1 MSSVSAARISELLAE
16 RFTETPVLTWRDRDG
31 EHADDLDAVSAAL
44 AERGLQVNVHRVA
57 GDELGV
63 KHRIYNALDDRT
75 NDSQRQLLYRTGEPA
90 EPRDDWL
97 LDIEIGYGTFTA
109 DTTAIL
115 AHDLGLADR
124 GVDGVLAAHLS
135 VFASAKRTNAVRD
148 QLEAVPADLP
158 ADKLSDTLCAVL
170 SAAVLGLRG
179 PGAHRL
185 HRIVETLLS
194 GLADDSNED
203 YDALTRHGLT
213 GFLWDGVA
221 RIYGYTSS
229 EPTVEGFA
237 AWLFDQAWRGW
248 PEANNA
254 ARIDFERLRGDRG
267 LQTVFTAL
275 AERAE
280 NDLNIGERLREQ
292 RPPVVEMADHDI
304 FPVIDRAVLTELAT
318 AVLDRT
324 LPPDQ
329 AAEIVRKR
337 STTTWFGDYAHSYR
351 AIAAAADCLGR
362 IATFNPAITDPADGV
377 ARYVESFSE
386 IDRAYRTF
394 RHHLDLVET
403 ELPTALSE
411 QVEHRYVED
420 YQRSLAESWQQRVD
434 TLDRWHIPGVQ
445 PSSTFAAEDLPAK
458 AKTLVIISDAL
469 RFDVGTELAERM
481 NADDWFTAV
490 VEPRLAPLPSFTQLG
505 MARHLPHRRLELV
518 DAETVLADGHP
529 TAGLKNRAALWATA
543 DVAALDYDDVTAMR
557 SDELA
562 ALWSQH
568 SALVIYH
575 DVIDATGDKA
585 SSERRIPQA
594 CDRAIDEIA
603 NLARK
608 FGRGK
613 TRASRILV
621 TADHGFLF
629 QSSELEPSD
638 YLSEAAHGEQILA
651 RKRRYVVGRGLR
663 DDPAFTLW
671 TAEQLGLNGDIQVQI
686 PRSLHRLRIQGTGV
700 RYVHG
705 GATLQEVVV
714 PLVTLT
720 QSRNKDVSKVT
731 VDLNTSGPTVTSSTV
746 LVMLTQREAVTGKR
760 RGRTLRVGV
769 YANDGTLLSN
779 ERTVVI
785 DSRSEDI
792 RDRHMNVELV
802 LGDDADT
809 YNGQT
814 VQVRAD
820 ELVHDTI
827 TEYRATSVTLQRGFG
842 GFYDPL

>member
-1 MSSVSAARISELLAE
+1 MSSVSAARIGELLAE
-16 RFTETPVLTWRDRDG
+16 RFTTTPVLTWRDVDC
-31 EHADDLDAVSAAL
+31 EHVADLDAVSAAL

-63 KHRIYNALDDRT
+63 KHRVYTALDDKT
-75 NDSQRQLLYRTGEPA
+75 TDSQRQLLYRTGEPS

-124 GVDGVLAAHLS
+124 GVDGVLAAHSS
-135 VFASAKRTNAVRD
+135 VFASAKRTDAVRD
-148 QLEAVPADLP
+148 QLTAVPADLP
-158 ADKLSDTLCAVL
+158 ADKLAATLRAVM

-185 HRIVETLLS
+185 HRIIEALLTD
-194 GLADDSNED
+194 LAADSNDD

-221 RIYGYTSS
+221 RIYRYTSA
-229 EPTVEGFA
+229 EPTVAGLA

-248 PEANNA
+248 PEASNA
-254 ARIDFERLRGDRG
+254 ARIDFERLRGDRN

-275 AERAE
+275 AERIE
-280 NDLNIGERLREQ
+280 NDLNIGERLREH
-292 RPPVVEMADHDI
+292 RPPVTELADHDI
-304 FPVIDRAVLTELAT
+304 FPIIDRAVLAELAA
-318 AVLDRT
+318 AVLNRT

-329 AAEIVRKR
+329 VAEIVRKR
-337 STTTWFGDYAHSYR
+337 STTTWFGDYTHSYQ
-351 AIAAAADCLGR
+351 AVASAADCLSR
-362 IATFNPAITDPADGV
+362 IDTFTPAITDPADGV
-377 ARYVESFSE
+377 RRYAETFSK

-394 RHHLDLVET
+394 RHHLDLTETDLPT
-403 ELPTALSE
+403 ELTE
-411 QVEHRYVED
+411 RVEHRYIED
-420 YQRSLAESWQQRVD
+420 YQRPLAESWQHCVD
-434 TLDRWHIPGVQ
+434 SLDRWLIPGVQ
-445 PSSTFAAEDLPAK
+445 PLSAFAAEDLPAK

-469 RFDVGTELAERM
+469 RYDVGIELADRM
-481 NADDWFTAV
+481 NADDWFTATA
-490 VEPRLAPLPSFTQLG
+490 EPRLAPLPSFTQLG
-505 MARHLPHRRLELV
+505 MACHLPHRRLELV

-529 TAGLKNRAALWATA
+529 TAGLKNRVALWATA
-543 DVAALDYDDVTAMR
+543 DVAALDYDDVITKR

-568 SALVIYH
+568 SALLVYH

-585 SSERRIPQA
+585 ASERRTPQA

-629 QSSELEPSD
+629 QASELKPSD

-651 RKRRYVVGRGLR
+651 RKRRYVLGRGLR

-671 TAEQLGLNGDIQVQI
+671 TAEQLGLDGDIQVQI

-720 QSRNKDVSKVT
+720 QSRSKDVSKVT

-760 RGRTLRVGV
+760 RGRTLRVGI

-785 DSRSEDI
+785 DSRSDDI
-792 RDRHMNVELV
+792 RDRHTNVELV

>member
-1 MSSVSAARISELLAE
+1 MSSVSAARIGELLAE
-16 RFTETPVLTWRDRDG
+16 RFTDTPVLTWRDRDG

-44 AERGLQVNVHRVA
+44 AEHGLQVDVHRVA

-63 KHRIYNALDDRT
+63 KHRIYTALDDKT
-75 NDSQRQLLYRTGEPA
+75 TDSQRQLLYRTGDPA

-124 GVDGVLAAHLS
+124 GVDDVLAAHLS
-135 VFASAKRTNAVRD
+135 VFASAKRTDAVRD

-158 ADKLSDTLCAVL
+158 AEKLSDTLCAVM
-170 SAAVLGLRG
+170 SAAVMGLRG

-221 RIYGYTSS
+221 RIYGYTSA
-229 EPTVEGFA
+229 EPTVAGLA

-248 PEANNA
+248 PEASNA

-280 NDLNIGERLREQ
+280 SDLNIGERLREQ
-292 RPPVVEMADHDI
+292 RPPVVELADHDI
-304 FPVIDRAVLTELAT
+304 FPVIDRAVLAELAT

-324 LPPDQ
+324 LSPDQ

-337 STTTWFGDYAHSYR
+337 STTTWFGDYVHSYR
-351 AIAAAADCLGR
+351 AIAAAADCLGS
-362 IATFNPAITDPADGV
+362 IATFTPAMTDPADGIR
-377 ARYVESFSE
+377 RYAESFSA

-411 QVEHRYVED
+411 QVEHRYIED
-420 YQRSLAESWQQRVD
+420 YQRSLAEAWQQRVD
-434 TLDRWHIPGVQ
+434 SLDRWHIPGVQ

-469 RFDVGTELAERM
+469 RFDVGIELAERM
-481 NADDWFTAV
+481 NADDWFSAT

-505 MARHLPHRRLELV
+505 MACHLPHRRLELV
-518 DAETVLADGHP
+518 DAETVLADGHS
-529 TAGLKNRAALWATA
+529 TTGLKNRAALWAAA
-543 DVAALDYDDVTAMR
+543 DVAALDYDDVITKR

-585 SSERRIPQA
+585 ASERRTPQA

-629 QSSELEPSD
+629 QASELERSD

-651 RKRRYVVGRGLR
+651 RKRRYVLGRGLR

-671 TAEQLGLNGDIQVQI
+671 TAEQLGLDGDIQVQI

-785 DSRSEDI
+785 DSRSDDI
-792 RDRHMNVELV
+792 RDRHTNVELV

-820 ELVHDTI
+820 ELIHDTV